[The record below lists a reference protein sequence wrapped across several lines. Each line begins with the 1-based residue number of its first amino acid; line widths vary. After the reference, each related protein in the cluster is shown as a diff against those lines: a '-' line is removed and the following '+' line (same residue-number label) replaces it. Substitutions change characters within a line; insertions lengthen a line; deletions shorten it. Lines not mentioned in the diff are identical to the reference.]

1 MPSQK
6 IETGHQDTVHDVAMD
21 YYGKRVATASSD
33 TTIKII
39 GVSNNA
45 SQHLAT
51 LIGHQGPVW
60 QVVWA
65 HPKFGSIL
73 ASCSYDGR
81 VIIWKEGNQ
90 NEWTQAHVFSDHK
103 SSVNS
108 IAWAPHELGLCL
120 ACGSSDGIS
129 LSSLLVSWA
138 PSMAPGALV
147 GSGLLDPVQKLV
159 SGGCD
164 NTVKVWKLYNGN
176 WKMDCFPALQM
187 HTDWVRDVAW
197 APNLG
202 LPKSTIASAS
212 QDGTVVIWTVA
223 KEGDQWEGK
232 VLKDFKTP
240 VWRVSWSLTGNLLA
254 VADGNNNVTLWKEA
268 VDGEWQQECQ
278 VHSAFDSSASRITS
292 IVFKSLCRPC
302 TVRGRKQVANSTV
315 DLFEL
320 VRPGGRSNRSDSTDA
335 ASRLGVER
343 RRIYDIV
350 NILESVG
357 RGKPKNQ
364 YSWKG
369 FGAIPRALE
378 ELKEEGLREKLQ
390 YLQTAAT
397 LQKYLQDWE
406 MNEMV
411 HFFKFIHLVRVQGVG
426 MDNLP
431 VNLRVEMGVSKHS
444 EKPSPRVEGQWDGE
458 KAKEVISGCNGMDMA
473 TMLNILDSL
482 NCEWIDNRREKSL
495 GLLTQNFIKLFLCSD
510 ADLISLD
517 CAAMALLGDGHN
529 STAMRNNS
537 AAKVRRLY
545 DIANVLSSMN
555 LIEKTPHPE
564 SRKPAFRWLGVKGK
578 LKNASATAMDVQQP
592 KKRVFGTDVTNYSL
606 KRNKAD
612 SSTDWK
618 SNQNINMP
626 LHMKPGDLENN
637 GDGLEQNSKHSSK
650 GFVFG
655 PFTPA
660 SAPGVGES
668 ANKIMKPTQDWE
680 SLASTFRPQYRNQAT
695 ELLKGFIDDGVAA
708 ISDLFG
714 HYVEAWKSWALNRV
728 WNQCYM
734 LCTQEIPELT
744 VNSDDIC
751 LNHPLKVDE
760 AMGGACRSRE
770 NEGTRRHYLCQA
782 QKIKDISV
790 FIVAQY

>member
-73 ASCSYDGR
+73 ASCSCDGR

-120 ACGSSDGIS
+120 ACGSSDGNIS
-129 LSSLLVSWA
+129 VFTARSDGAWDTTKIDQAHPVGVTSVSWA

-268 VDGEWQQECQ
+268 VDGEWQQ
-278 VHSAFDSSASRITS
+278 VT
-292 IVFKSLCRPC
+292 
-302 TVRGRKQVANSTV
+302 TV
-315 DLFEL
+315 D
-320 VRPGGRSNRSDSTDA
+320 P
-335 ASRLGVER
+335 
-343 RRIYDIV
+343 
-350 NILESVG
+350 
-357 RGKPKNQ
+357 
-364 YSWKG
+364 
-369 FGAIPRALE
+369 
-378 ELKEEGLREKLQ
+378 
-390 YLQTAAT
+390 
-397 LQKYLQDWE
+397 
-406 MNEMV
+406 
-411 HFFKFIHLVRVQGVG
+411 
-426 MDNLP
+426 
-431 VNLRVEMGVSKHS
+431 
-444 EKPSPRVEGQWDGE
+444 
-458 KAKEVISGCNGMDMA
+458 
-473 TMLNILDSL
+473 
-482 NCEWIDNRREKSL
+482 
-495 GLLTQNFIKLFLCSD
+495 
-510 ADLISLD
+510 
-517 CAAMALLGDGHN
+517 
-529 STAMRNNS
+529 
-537 AAKVRRLY
+537 
-545 DIANVLSSMN
+545 
-555 LIEKTPHPE
+555 
-564 SRKPAFRWLGVKGK
+564 
-578 LKNASATAMDVQQP
+578 
-592 KKRVFGTDVTNYSL
+592 
-606 KRNKAD
+606 
-612 SSTDWK
+612 
-618 SNQNINMP
+618 
-626 LHMKPGDLENN
+626 
-637 GDGLEQNSKHSSK
+637 
-650 GFVFG
+650 
-655 PFTPA
+655 
-660 SAPGVGES
+660 
-668 ANKIMKPTQDWE
+668 
-680 SLASTFRPQYRNQAT
+680 
-695 ELLKGFIDDGVAA
+695 
-708 ISDLFG
+708 
-714 HYVEAWKSWALNRV
+714 
-728 WNQCYM
+728 
-734 LCTQEIPELT
+734 
-744 VNSDDIC
+744 
-751 LNHPLKVDE
+751 
-760 AMGGACRSRE
+760 
-770 NEGTRRHYLCQA
+770 
-782 QKIKDISV
+782 
-790 FIVAQY
+790 